1 MGRLGSIIGA
11 WVLACASVARA
22 AAPGLPAIQTPFA
35 GLKPVASFKIGATAD
50 WVAITP
56 DAVWV
61 GATGPFSVQRIDPRT
76 NRLTDKVELPGEPC
90 AGLAVGFGALW
101 VPVCGDHPGLAR
113 VDLAT
118 RKLTGVTPLPAVLAE
133 AGIVAGG
140 DSLWLPLDA
149 KGTFA
154 RLDPKT
160 GRLRQTLALPAGSYN
175 PLFAGGVVWVTG
187 YDSDRLTAVDPRAG
201 VVLGSAATGPHP
213 RFLAAGAGAV
223 WTLNQGDGTVSRVTM
238 ADRQPAA
245 TIALGLPGHGGDIA
259 FGDGRV
265 FVTLSG
271 VPLTTVRAAD
281 NRPLRQWVGP
291 GGDSLRVGHGAVW
304 LTDYRGG
311 RIDRFPLTRVKP

>member
-1 MGRLGSIIGA
+1 MDKLGSIVA
-11 WVLACASVARA
+11 ALVLAATSARA

-35 GLKPVASFKIGATAD
+35 RLKPVATFKIGATAD

-61 GATGPFSVQRIDPRT
+61 GGTGPNSVQRIDPRSH
-76 NRLTDKVELPGEPC
+76 RVTDKVELPGEPC

-118 RKLTGVTPLPAVLAE
+118 RRLTAVTPLPAALAE
-133 AGIVAGG
+133 GGIAAAG

-149 KGTFA
+149 KGAFG
-154 RLDPKT
+154 RLDPRT
-160 GRLRQTLALPAGSYN
+160 GRVRQILALPAGSLN
-175 PLFAGGVVWVTG
+175 PLEAGGRVWVTSF
-187 YDSDRLTAVDPRAG
+187 DTARLTAIDPKAG
-201 VVLGSAATGPHP
+201 VVLGSAPTGPQP
-213 RFLAAGAGAV
+213 RFLTAGAGAI
-223 WTLNQGDGTVSRVTM
+223 WTLNQGDGTVSRIAM
-238 ADRQPAA
+238 RGLRPLA
-245 TIALGLPGHGGDIA
+245 TISLGLPGHGGDIA

-265 FVTLSG
+265 FATLSG

-304 LTDYRGG
+304 LTDYDHGTIG
-311 RIDRFPLTRVKP
+311 RFPLRGVKP

>member
-1 MGRLGSIIGA
+1 MTKLGSIIA
-11 WVLACASVARA
+11 ALVLAAGSARA

-35 GLKPVASFKIGATAD
+35 KLRPAASFKIGATAD
-50 WVAITP
+50 WVVITA

-61 GATGPFSVQRIDPRT
+61 GATGPNSVQRIDPRT
-76 NRLTDKVELPGEPC
+76 NRLSDKVELPGEPC

-118 RKLTGVTPLPAVLAE
+118 RKLTGVTPLPAVMRE
-133 AGIVAGG
+133 GGIAAAG

-149 KGTFA
+149 KGAFG

-160 GRLRQTLALPAGSYN
+160 GRIRQVLALPAGSFN
-175 PLFAGGVVWVTG
+175 PLEAGGKVWVTSF
-187 YDSDRLTAVDPRAG
+187 DAAQLTALDPRSGA
-201 VVLGSAATGPHP
+201 VLGSAPTGPQP
-213 RFLAAGAGAV
+213 RFLIAGAGAV
-223 WTLNQGDGTVSRVTM
+223 WTLNQGDGTVSRI
-238 ADRQPAA
+238 ALKGLKPLA
-245 TIALGLPGHGGDIA
+245 TISLGLPGHGGDIA

-271 VPLTTVRAAD
+271 LPLTTLRAAD
-281 NRPLRQWVGP
+281 NRPLRQWIGP

-304 LTDYRGG
+304 LTDYDKGTLG
-311 RIDRFPLTRVKP
+311 RYPLTAITP

>member
-1 MGRLGSIIGA
+1 MRGLGSIIGVVA
-11 WVLACASVARA
+11 LAAASVARA
-22 AAPGLPAIQTPFA
+22 AAPGLPALQVPFA
-35 GLKPVASFKIGATAD
+35 SLKPVANFKLGATAD

-76 NRLTDKVELPGEPC
+76 NRLTDKIELPGEPC

-118 RKLTGVTPLPAVLAE
+118 RKLTGVTPLPVALAE
-133 AGIVAGG
+133 GGITAGG
-140 DSLWLPLDA
+140 DSLWLPLDK
-149 KGTFA
+149 KGTLG

-160 GRLRQTLALPAGSYN
+160 GRLRQTIALPAGSYN
-175 PLFAGGVVWVTG
+175 PLFAGGLIWVTSN
-187 YDSDRLTAVDPRAG
+187 DKDQLSAVDPASG
-201 VVLGSAATGPHP
+201 KVLGATPTGSYP
-213 RFLAAGAGAV
+213 RFLIAGAGAV
-223 WTLNQGDGTVSRVTM
+223 WTLNQGDGTVTRIRM
-238 ADRQPAA
+238 ADRRPLA
-245 TIALGLPGHGGDIA
+245 TIPLGLPGHGGDIA

-271 VPLTTVRAAD
+271 VPLTTVRASD

-304 LTDYRGG
+304 LTDYSGG
-311 RIDRFPLTRVKP
+311 TLGRFPLRALRP

>member
-1 MGRLGSIIGA
+1 MRSLGSIIGA
-11 WVLACASVARA
+11 VVLGSATVARA

-35 GLKPVASFKIGATAD
+35 KLKPGASFKLGATAD

-113 VDLAT
+113 VDLST
-118 RKLTGVTPLPAVLAE
+118 RKLTGVTPLPAVLEE
-133 AGIVAGG
+133 AGIAAGG

-149 KGTFA
+149 RGTLG

-160 GRLRQTLALPAGSYN
+160 GRLRQAIALPAGSYN
-175 PLFAGGVVWVTG
+175 PLFAGGVVWVTS
-187 YDSDRLTAVDPRAG
+187 YDTAQLSAVDPATG
-201 VVLGSAATGPHP
+201 SVLGASPTGPHP
-213 RFLAAGAGAV
+213 RFLIAGAGAV
-223 WTLNQGDGTVSRVTM
+223 WTLNQGDGTVTRIRMS
-238 ADRQPAA
+238 DRKPLA
-245 TIALGLPGHGGDIA
+245 TIPLGLPGRGGDIA

-265 FVTLSG
+265 FLTLSG
-271 VPLTTVRAAD
+271 VPLTTVRATD

-291 GGDSLRVGHGAVW
+291 GGDSLRIGQGAVW
-304 LTDYRGG
+304 LTNYKGG
-311 RIDRFPLTRVKP
+311 TVARFPLGAIKP